1 MAVGAMPAPVT
12 DAGGSAHRLGAL
24 LAGLAL
30 GGLALPFLQL
40 RPNRIAAATPH
51 HLWESLPPLPGALCV
66 AGIVLVAA
74 GIVLLRRPEDR
85 LAVAAIALAGLALA
99 LGRGATAL
107 VPADLPYARVA
118 PGAGFWLLLLAFALA
133 AADALARLGL
143 RPAGRVL
150 VLAAVAAG
158 VGAGLRAG
166 LWEDLSVLRE
176 HAGRSEAFARA
187 LATHLGLS
195 LGATAAALGLG
206 VPAALAISRR
216 PRLRAAV
223 LAGINL
229 VQTIP
234 SMALF
239 GLMIAPLAWIA
250 ATVPGAAAAGIAG
263 IGLAP
268 AAIALVAYA
277 LMPVTA
283 ATLAGLDAVPA
294 AVLEAADGMGMTP
307 RQRLL
312 RVALPLALPGILTG
326 ARIVLVQTIG
336 LAVIAGLVGGGG
348 LGVFVFQG
356 ISQTAPDLV
365 LLGALPTVAMAVT
378 AGILLDAAVEASR

>member
-1 MAVGAMPAPVT
+1 MAVGAVSAPA
-12 DAGGSAHRLGAL
+12 AHGGGGVHRLGLL
-24 LAGLAL
+24 LAGLLL
-30 GGLALPFLQL
+30 GGLALPFLQF
-40 RPNRIAAATPH
+40 RPNRIAAATPYR
-51 HLWESLPPLPGALCV
+51 LWESLPPGAAALCV
-66 AGIVLVAA
+66 AGGVLAAA
-74 GIVLLRRPEDR
+74 GIVLLRRPPAR
-85 LAVAAIALAGLALA
+85 LALAAGALAGLALA
-99 LGRGATAL
+99 LGQGATAL
-107 VPADLPYARVA
+107 LPADLVYARVA
-118 PGAGFWLLLLAFALA
+118 PGAGFWLLLLALALA
-133 AADALARLGL
+133 AGDALARLGL
-143 RPAGRVL
+143 RPGGRVL
-150 VLAAVAAG
+150 ALGAVALAL
-158 VGAGLRAG
+158 GAGLKAG
-166 LWEDLSVLRE
+166 LWDDLSVLRE

-206 VPAALAISRR
+206 VPAALAIWPR
-216 PRLRAAV
+216 PRLRGAV
-223 LAGINL
+223 LALLNL

-277 LMPVTA
+277 LMPVVA
-283 ATLAGLDAVPA
+283 ATLGGLDAIPA

-307 RQRLL
+307 RQRLR
-312 RVALPLALPGILTG
+312 RVALPLALPGILSG
-326 ARIVLVQTIG
+326 VRIVLVQTIG

-365 LLGALPTVAMAVT
+365 LLGALPTVALAVA